1 MKNDKILEI
10 TCISSKITPVLAQKA
25 MQDLLEIGAVDV
37 YFPEVV
43 SSIQICVLC
52 KPEHQAEVLHYLY
65 QALPAARIYCQTM
78 NRDILDR
85 SFDMIDTPLGPIRRK
100 TSFGYGISRSKAEYE
115 DLAEIA
121 RKTGTSVRDIKERIK

>member
-25 MQDLLEIGAVDV
+25 MQDLLEAGAVDV
-37 YFPEVV
+37 YFPAAVYPT
-43 SSIQICVLC
+43 QICVLC
-52 KPEHQAEVLHYLY
+52 KPEHETAVLHYLY
-65 QALPAARIYCQTM
+65 QAFPAARIYCQTM

-85 SFDMIDTPLGPIRRK
+85 SFDTIDTPLGTIRRK